1 LSIFV
6 IEEQLKTQIIMKK
19 FTLKTIALL
28 AFVTFGFTAC
38 SDDDETGRVQTK
50 TIAQIATDNASLSS
64 LVAAL
69 DRAGLVEVLNN
80 PGSFTVFAPTNEAF
94 STFLGAAGFA
104 TVNDVPVPVLRQI
117 LLNHVVSGTVQSSQ
131 LSTGY
136 ISTLA
141 TFDGVE
147 NGNPLNMYVSVN
159 NNQVRLNN
167 VSDVTLPNIVA
178 SNGIVHV
185 VNAVIGLPTV
195 VTFATA
201 DPTFS
206 TLVAALTE
214 LTPATDFATVLSG
227 TGPFTVFA
235 PTNDAFTALD
245 TELAP
250 GGISSLT
257 ETTLT
262 SVLNYHVASGN
273 VRSSALTPNG
283 DTVVPTLLSG
293 NSFTITLP
301 GTNGNIA
308 NVTDGAGRPD
318 IGIIAVDVQ
327 AANGVIHVLNKVILP
342 AP

>member
-1 LSIFV
+1 
-6 IEEQLKTQIIMKK
+6 MKK
-19 FTLKTIALL
+19 FTLKTLALL

-38 SDDDETGRVQTK
+38 SDDDETGRVETK
-50 TIAQIATDNASLSS
+50 TIAQIAADNASFST
-64 LVAAL
+64 LVQAL
-69 DRAGLVEVLNN
+69 DRAGLVNVLNS
-80 PGSFTVFAPTNEAF
+80 PGSFTVFAPTNDAF
-94 STFLGAAGFA
+94 SAFLGAAGFA
-104 TVNDVPVPVLRQI
+104 SVNDVPVPVLTQI
-117 LLNHVVSGTVQSSQ
+117 LLNHVVAGTVQSSQ

-136 ISTLA
+136 VSTLA
-141 TFDGVE
+141 TFNGVADGSPLSLYVNTS
-147 NGNPLNMYVSVN
+147 NG
-159 NNQVRLNN
+159 VRLNG
-167 VSDVTLPNIVA
+167 VSTVTMPNILA

-185 VNAVIGLPTV
+185 VDAVIGLPTV

-206 TLVAALTE
+206 TLVAALTD

-227 TGPFTVFA
+227 AGPFTVFA
-235 PTNDAFTALD
+235 PTNAAFDALD
-245 TELAP
+245 AELAP
-250 GGISSLT
+250 GGIAGLS

-262 SVLNYHVASGN
+262 NVLNYHVASGN

-283 DTVVPTLLSG
+283 NTIVETLLTG
-293 NSFTITLP
+293 NNFTITLP
-301 GTNGNIA
+301 GTGGNIA